1 MKNLKSY
8 NDFLKEEK
16 INNYIVHL
24 NEEADNKLNNYLK
37 YLKSPIKGDIG
48 EIQQF
53 LIDMGTKVVDG
64 KGGST
69 PLKKDWEFKNRTA
82 SALWSYLYGTS
93 SMVKIPLKFPQQKT
107 VKELQT
113 KLGVKAD
120 GKVGSETL
128 NAISKKI
135 NTRVKETAKKL
146 SDDKGSSAGKWN
158 PKGVSK
164 RYGEIIKNI
173 MNGNTAPY
181 EGTFQARQTFYRK
194 IHELLYATPNA
205 EAKAAISSFGLK
217 PIHSNWFQAAA
228 SVNQANALG
237 AADNYNLWIMTDD
250 TEKMLRHCG
259 VKLLK
264 KNIVTAKEMLL
275 GTLNKTFTNSK
286 GKTIKLDKSVQG
298 QKLDNRL
305 VEYEQT
311 ELNKIMADYKKTVKG
326 DSWKSMI
333 DGINASFGLPA
344 APPIISNVIKN
355 FFGPKTSSS
364 LSFFDVFLS
373 SISPGYIALK
383 KTISAIAGFIDHT
396 FNIDS
401 YSNRSTLGKGCI
413 AQLYHGD
420 GKTNGINLI

>member
-1 MKNLKSY
+1 MKNLRGYK
-8 NDFLKEEK
+8 DF
-16 INNYIVHL
+16 INESKQLDRINEAL
-24 NEEADNKLNNYLK
+24 NSAYYK
-37 YLKSPIKGDIG
+37 YEKSPITGNAG

-64 KGGST
+64 KGGSS
-69 PLKKDWEFKNRTA
+69 PLVKDWSFGKDTA
-82 SALWSYLYGTS
+82 SAIAVYLYGGNS
-93 SMVKIPLKFPQQKT
+93 LLKVPLKHPQKIT
-107 VKELQT
+107 VSELQK
-113 KLGVKAD
+113 KLGVKID
-120 GKVGSETL
+120 GKAGKETL
-128 NAISKKI
+128 DA
-135 NTRVKETAKKL
+135 VAKKFNNIVK
-146 SDDKGSSAGKWN
+146 SKIAKEKSNSSAGSTWN

-164 RYGEIIKNI
+164 RYGETIKNI

-181 EGTFQARQTFYRK
+181 EGTFQSRQTFYRQ

-217 PIHSNWFQAAA
+217 PIHSNWFQAAS

-237 AADNYNLWIMTDD
+237 AADNYNLWIISDD

-259 VKLLK
+259 VKLVK

-275 GTLNKTFTNSK
+275 GTLNKSFTNAQ
-286 GKTIKLDKSVQG
+286 GKTVKLDKSAEG

-305 VEYEQT
+305 VEYEQS
-311 ELNKIMADYKKTVKG
+311 ELNKIMADYKKTVKE

-344 APPIISNVIKN
+344 APSMISNVIKN
-355 FFGPKTSSS
+355 FFGPKTSATA
-364 LSFFDVFLS
+364 SFFDVVLS
-373 SISPGYIALK
+373 AVSPAYSGLK
-383 KTISAIAGFIDHT
+383 KAVSAISGFVDHT

-401 YSNRSTLGKGCI
+401 YSNRSTLGKGCV

-420 GKTNGINLI
+420 GKVNGINLI